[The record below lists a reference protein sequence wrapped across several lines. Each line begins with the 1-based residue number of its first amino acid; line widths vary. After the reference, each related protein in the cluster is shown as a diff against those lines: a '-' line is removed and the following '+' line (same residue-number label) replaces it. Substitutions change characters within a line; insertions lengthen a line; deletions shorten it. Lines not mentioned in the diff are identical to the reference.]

1 MIDIQTLLG
10 QGNPPL
16 VGIDISTSSVRLVE
30 LTQSKGD
37 IRLERYASEPLPR
50 GAVVDG
56 NIENMDQVVEAVRR
70 VWKKSG
76 TRAKH
81 AALGMPPASVITKKI
96 ILPAGMSEDQLEVQ
110 VESEASQ
117 YIPFALDEVSLDFDV
132 IGPAANSPED
142 IEVMLAASRREKVE
156 DRVAIAE
163 ASGLKATVMD
173 IESYAARAALDR
185 VTAQL
190 PEAGAG
196 QVVALFQVGAQV
208 THISVMLDGVTV
220 YEREQP
226 FGGNALTQDIVRSYG
241 MAFDEA
247 ESRKKSGD
255 LPDNYAADLLA
266 PFLESAALEVTR
278 AIQFFYTSTPY
289 TKVDQLFLAGGC
301 AAARPAGTGGQ
312 PHQDLQRR
320 HLAVQG
326 HAAGALGARIATAQ
340 RRAGLPGRLRPGLAE
355 VRLMIRI
362 NLLPHRE
369 EKRKQKK
376 AAFFALLALGAI
388 VGVGVVLLVGG
399 YNARAIS
406 IQNERNQVIKT
417 AITGLDTKIA
427 EIATLKQE
435 IEALKARQQAVEDLQ
450 GDRNQPVYLMDELV
464 KQTPPGV
471 YLKVSSRRARRCR
484 CSAMRSRRSGCPNSC
499 ATWPVCRR
507 GWSGR
512 T

>member
-1 MIDIQTLLG
+1 MIDIKSLFG

-30 LTQSKGD
+30 LAQGAKGE
-37 IRLERYASEPLPR
+37 IRLERYAAEPLPR
-50 GAVVDG
+50 NAVTDG
-56 NIENMDQVVEAVRR
+56 NIENMEQVVEVVRR

-96 ILPAGMSEDQLEVQ
+96 ILPAGLSEDQLEVQ

-132 IGPAANSPED
+132 IGPAANSAED

-196 QVVALFQVGAQV
+196 QIVALFQIGAQV

-241 MAFDEA
+241 LAFDEA
-247 ESRKKSGD
+247 EARKKTGD
-255 LPDNYAADLLA
+255 LPDNYNADLLM

-289 TKVDQLFLAGGC
+289 TRVDQLFLAGGC
-301 AAARPAGTGGQ
+301 A
-312 PHQDLQRR
+312 L
-320 HLAVQG
+320 
-326 HAAGALGARIATAQ
+326 I
-340 RRAGLPGRLRPGLAE
+340 PGLLELVASRTKISSAVISPFKGMQLGPA
-355 VRLMIRI
+355 VRESQLR
-362 NLLPHRE
+362 LDAPAYLV
-369 EKRKQKK
+369 
-376 AAFFALLALGAI
+376 ACGLAL
-388 VGVGVVLLVGG
+388 
-399 YNARAIS
+399 
-406 IQNERNQVIKT
+406 
-417 AITGLDTKIA
+417 
-427 EIATLKQE
+427 
-435 IEALKARQQAVEDLQ
+435 
-450 GDRNQPVYLMDELV
+450 
-464 KQTPPGV
+464 
-471 YLKVSSRRARRCR
+471 RRF
-484 CSAMRSRRSGCPNSC
+484 G
-499 ATWPVCRR
+499 
-507 GWSGR
+507 
-512 T
+512 